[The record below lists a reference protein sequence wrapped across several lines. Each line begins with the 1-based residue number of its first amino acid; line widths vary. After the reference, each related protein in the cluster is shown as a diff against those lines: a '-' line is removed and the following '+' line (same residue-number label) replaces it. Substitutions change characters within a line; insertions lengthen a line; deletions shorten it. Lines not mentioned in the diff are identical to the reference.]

1 MSSMPVKIPAELA
14 DCFPRGEA
22 GSAVLLP
29 LGPPAQSAT
38 EQTYPDT
45 DLFNAVQNGVADLL
59 VNYLAIYLNDHLGGA
74 TGGVELARRLRTSNR
89 GDDTFGPSLDRVC
102 SEIEEDRAALER
114 VIKELGFSPSTVK
127 PAGAWVAE
135 KLGRLK
141 LNGRLRGYSPLSRL
155 LELEGLL
162 MGITGKMGLW
172 KTLAGSDDVEGLGID
187 FERLAVRAAEQRST
201 VEDLHRLAAAAIPRP
216 SASR

>member
-1 MSSMPVKIPAELA
+1 M
-14 DCFPRGEA
+14 
-22 GSAVLLP
+22 
-29 LGPPAQSAT
+29 
-38 EQTYPDT
+38 
-45 DLFNAVQNGVADLL
+45 
-59 VNYLAIYLNDHLGGA
+59 NYLAIYLNDHLGGA

-89 GDDTFGPSLDRVC
+89 GDDMFGPPLDRVC

-114 VIKELGFSPSTVK
+114 VIKGLGFSPSTVK

-162 MGITGKMGLW
+162 MGITGKIALW
-172 KTLAGSDDVEGLGID
+172 KTLAGSDDVEGLGLD
-187 FERLAVRAAEQRST
+187 FEQLAVRAAEQRST
-201 VEDLHRLAAAAIPRP
+201 VENLHRLATAAISEP
-216 SASR
+216 SASPSPPR